1 MLAVWVCEA
10 GSDRITGEGV
20 GDLRD
25 AGGSEAESNLR
36 WERRAGEPA
45 GRGSI

>member
-1 MLAVWVCEA
+1 M
-10 GSDRITGEGV
+10 

-25 AGGSEAESNLR
+25 TGGSEAESNLR
-36 WERRAGEPA
+36 WEQRAGEPA